1 MEFQKGENLF
11 LPQWGILRG
20 DEPFIRK
27 KYQIKFVFG
36 IYVYWLATIKISQ
49 KIDEKNLNPRIKG
62 GLVAKNGQKPTFLG
76 KT

>member
-1 MEFQKGENLF
+1 MTVRYETQG
-11 LPQWGILRG
+11 PQWGILRG

-49 KIDEKNLNPRIKG
+49 KIDEKKS
-62 GLVAKNGQKPTFLG
+62 
-76 KT
+76 